1 MFDWITG
8 WLESS
13 SYFGVFALM
22 LIENVFPPIPS
33 ELIMPLAGYLSAQG
47 TLSMVGV
54 IAAGTL
60 GSVVGALPWYW
71 IGLRIGTK
79 RLRRFARKRGHWLTL
94 DEEDV
99 GRAVDWFDRY
109 GWWAVF
115 FGRMVP
121 AVRTLISVPAG
132 LAEMKIVPFLVV
144 TTLGSALWVAFLALA
159 GYLLESQFRAV
170 GDWLNPISNVVVAG
184 LVLYYVYRVIRGRGR
199 SSEES

>member
-8 WLESS
+8 VLEST

-33 ELIMPLAGYLSAQG
+33 ELIMPLAGYLGAQG
-47 TLSMVGV
+47 RLSLWGV

-60 GSVVGALPWYW
+60 GSVAGALLWYW
-71 IGLRIGTK
+71 IGLRIGTE
-79 RLRRFARKRGHWLTL
+79 RLRRFARRHGHWLTL
-94 DEEDV
+94 DENEVD
-99 GRAVDWFDRY
+99 RAITWFDHY

-132 LAEMKIVPFLVV
+132 LAEMPMLPFLAV
-144 TTLGSALWVAFLALA
+144 TTVGSALWVTFLTMA
-159 GYLLESQFRAV
+159 GYLLEGQFRAV
-170 GDWLNPISNVVVAG
+170 GDWLNPVSNVIVAG
-184 LVLYYVYRVIRGRGR
+184 LVLWYLYRVVRGYGRG
-199 SSEES
+199 ETE